1 MQPIKTE
8 VTEELLKDLASRSNF
23 RLGKDIAKNGAIT
36 FMQSDV
42 LHMVA
47 RVEFRNSQTR
57 TVDVLSTPK
66 GIKWKCTCSSR
77 KDLFCQHCVAV
88 GLTVTH
94 LNN

>member
-1 MQPIKTE
+1 MQPIQTE

-23 RLGKDIAKNGAIT
+23 RLGKDIAKNGLVSFSQT
-36 FMQSDV
+36 DV

-88 GLTVTH
+88 GLIICQGE
-94 LNN
+94 